1 MGRDAVAQNTT
12 GHQNVGVGRGALLNA
27 SGSRNLA
34 LGVNAG
40 ADLTAGSDNVAIAND
55 GRAADSGTIR
65 IGANDT
71 HTATFIAG
79 IRGTTLGDA
88 GQPVLISA
96 KGRLGTAPAGSPTTT
111 SLAATVER
119 LSAQLTRQQR
129 QIDRLRDRVKG
140 G

>member
-1 MGRDAVAQNTT
+1 
-12 GHQNVGVGRGALLNA
+12 
-27 SGSRNLA
+27 
-34 LGVNAG
+34 
-40 ADLTAGSDNVAIAND
+40 
-55 GRAADSGTIR
+55 
-65 IGANDT
+65 
-71 HTATFIAG
+71 
-79 IRGTTLGDA
+79 
-88 GQPVLISA
+88 VLISA

>member
-1 MGRDAVAQNTT
+1 MAPLTLRLSTVPADARVSQISRRT
-12 GHQNVGVGRGALLNA
+12 GAA
-27 SGSRNLA
+27 SG
-34 LGVNAG
+34 
-40 ADLTAGSDNVAIAND
+40 DLSPNSAYLLSHVTAGSDNVAIAND
-55 GRAADSGTIR
+55 GRAVDSGTIR

>member
-1 MGRDAVAQNTT
+1 MRRGSQRGGSRAER
-12 GHQNVGVGRGALLNA
+12 GRGERVQPSEPARLE
-27 SGSRNLA
+27 RRCEQP
-34 LGVNAG
+34 V
-40 ADLTAGSDNVAIAND
+40 VAIQA
-55 GRAADSGTIR
+55 
-65 IGANDT
+65 
-71 HTATFIAG
+71 
-79 IRGTTLGDA
+79 LGDA